1 LGAVVLLALLL
12 PFSSRL
18 TQSAHLVTSI
28 PAILVIAWL
37 ASRLLGVRHSWL
49 RVILAGFAGWLGS
62 VALSLALTQDQTQS
76 VDFTRDVYVFAI
88 VLTMLALLGF
98 ELLGR
103 PGALAGAQSGLSS
116 IPRPWRALRLRLQR
130 LMRYL
135 QLTRIAA
142 RHGLG
147 GYLGFAQ
154 HAHDGIEPEAGLAH
168 RVTHALEDCG
178 GMFVKL
184 GQVLSTRRD
193 LLPPAFVAE
202 LSHLQDRVS
211 PEDPARMRAFLE
223 AELGRPQDEVFA
235 DFNWEPIAAAS
246 IGQAYRARLLGGEE
260 VVVKVQRPG
269 VAEAVQRDVGVL
281 QQLAGT
287 VEARTRW
294 GAEYRVADFVAEFC
308 DRLVEE
314 LDFRIEARNT
324 IEIATNLGPATD
336 LAIPRV
342 HQELSSARVLILE
355 WLDGVSARQVRHIDE
370 QGLDRQKIA
379 DALLRCSV
387 QQMLLDGVFH
397 ADPHPGNVMVL
408 RDGRVG
414 LIDFGA
420 VSRLDAMQQSSLR
433 EMMVALNRRDASGL
447 RQGVLEVAT
456 LRQRFDDEQ
465 LERAL
470 ARFMARRLGPG
481 AAPNAAMFNDL
492 LQLFFSFGITLPPE
506 FGTFFRA
513 LVTLEGTLTTLAPG
527 YLMIEAT
534 QKLAEQWARD
544 RMAPASLREMAKDEA
559 LRLAPL
565 LRRLPSHLDRIAT
578 IIERRDL
585 TARVSLFSDAGDV
598 RVVTQL
604 VNRAI
609 LALLGGMTG
618 LLAVL
623 LLAMSGGP
631 PFAGGTTLFHF
642 FGYVTLFFSAV
653 LIMRVVV
660 AVLHDGLN

>member
-1 LGAVVLLALLL
+1 VDPVLLL

-49 RVILAGFAGWLGS
+49 RVIVAGFAGWLGS

-76 VDFTRDVYVFAI
+76 TDFTRDVYVFAI
-88 VLTMLALLGF
+88 VLTMLALLLF

-103 PGALAGAQSGLSS
+103 PGALAGAQSGLGS
-116 IPRPWRALRLRLQR
+116 IPRPWRAIRLRSQR

-142 RHGLG
+142 KHGLG
-147 GYLGFAQ
+147 GYLGFGR
-154 HAHDGIEPEAGLAH
+154 HAHDDGIEPEAALAH
-168 RVTHALEDCG
+168 RVTHALEECG

-211 PEDPARMRAFLE
+211 PEHPARMRAFLE
-223 AELGRPQDEVFA
+223 AELGRPQAEVFA
-235 DFNWEPIAAAS
+235 DFDWEPIAAAS

-269 VAEAVQRDVGVL
+269 VAEAVQRDVRVL

-287 VEARTRW
+287 VEARTIW
-294 GAEYRVADFVAEFC
+294 GAEYHVADFAAEFC

-324 IEIATNLGPATD
+324 IEIAANLAPMAD
-336 LAIPRV
+336 VAIPKV

-370 QGLDRQKIA
+370 LGLDREQIA
-379 DALLRCSV
+379 GALLRCSV

-408 RDGRVG
+408 KDGRVG

-433 EMMVALNRRDASGL
+433 EMMVAVNRRDASGL
-447 RQGVLEVAT
+447 REGVLEVAT

-470 ARFMARRLGPG
+470 ARFISRRLGPG

-492 LQLFFSFGITLPPE
+492 LQLFFSFGISLPPE

-534 QKLAEQWARD
+534 QQLAEQWARD

-565 LRRLPSHLDRIAT
+565 IRRLPGHLDRIAT

-585 TARVSLFSDAGDV
+585 TARVSLFSDETDV
-598 RVVTQL
+598 RVVTRL

-609 LALLGGMTG
+609 LAVLGGMTG

-623 LLAMSGGP
+623 LLAMQGGP

-642 FGYVTLFFSAV
+642 FGYFTLFFSAV